1 MSGAESAGPE
11 RGETA
16 AERSDRNWS
25 ELLQEVRVTQT
36 GIQIL
41 SGFLL
46 TVPFQS
52 RFTSLGPVMVGV
64 FLAAVGFATI
74 STLLVVAPVSLHRL
88 LFRRHVK
95 KALVDVS
102 DVLAKA
108 GLVCL
113 AVTITLV
120 TGLVFGF
127 VLGEAAGL
135 ASIIVAGLAFISVW
149 LVLPFVVRARV
160 VARKQA

>member
-1 MSGAESAGPE
+1 MDEADGPLPL
-11 RGETA
+11 RDETA
-16 AERSDRNWS
+16 AERDDRNWT

-52 RFTSLGPVMVGV
+52 RFTDLSPGLVSV
-64 FLAAVGFATI
+64 FLAAVGFAAV
-74 STLLVVAPVSLHRL
+74 STLLVVAPVSLHRT
-88 LFRRHVK
+88 LFRRHRK
-95 KALVDVS
+95 KELVDVS
-102 DVLAKA
+102 DAFAKA

-127 VLGEAAGL
+127 VLGEGAAL
-135 ASIIVAGLAFISVW
+135 VAIPVAALAFFATW
-149 LVLPFVVRARV
+149 LALPLVVRSRPGGG
-160 VARKQA
+160 